1 MFFSG
6 MSRMVA
12 MQLFLKPMLAL
23 LPIVMAFAIWSQT
36 ALAQTVYVSDSSSVT
51 FNSTTP
57 IELISAVNH
66 ASTAMI
72 EMASKTVKVQVP
84 VAAFQFENKMMQ
96 EHFTEGY
103 LEPRKFP
110 YATFRGKLS
119 DSLDL
124 SVDTLYIVE
133 ATGMLNVHGI
143 DRVHSFTGL
152 MICKDSVVELTT
164 DFSLLLSDHE
174 IKVPGPVF
182 ENIAKEVS
190 IEVYFR
196 LGPFKREE

>member
-1 MFFSG
+1 
-6 MSRMVA
+6 
-12 MQLFLKPMLAL
+12 ML
-23 LPIVMAFAIWSQT
+23 WSVVCK
-36 ALAQTVYVSDSSSVT
+36 AQSVYVSDSSSVG

-57 IELISAVNH
+57 IELISAVNQ
-66 ASTAMI
+66 AATAMI
-72 EMASKTVKVQVP
+72 EMASQSVKVQVP
-84 VAAFQFENKMMQ
+84 VAAFQFENKLMQ
-96 EHFTEGY
+96 EHFNEGY

-133 ATGMLNVHGI
+133 ATGMLNVHGT

-152 MICKDSVVELTT
+152 MICKDSVVEFTT
-164 DFSLLLSDHE
+164 DFSLLLADHGV
-174 IKVPGPVF
+174 KVPGPVF

-196 LGPFKREE
+196 LVPFKKEE